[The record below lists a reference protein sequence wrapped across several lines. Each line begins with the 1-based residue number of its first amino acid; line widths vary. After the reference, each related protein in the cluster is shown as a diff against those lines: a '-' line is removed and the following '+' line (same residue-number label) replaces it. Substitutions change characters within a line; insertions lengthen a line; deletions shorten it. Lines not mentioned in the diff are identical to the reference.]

1 MKSFIP
7 LKNSPVI
14 RAAALMLA
22 LGAALAFV
30 TAIAARP
37 ADAAPVQLRDGVLS
51 VTGTNGADEIALR
64 LRVAHPG
71 ILQIDLGDDGSAD
84 FSVRRRRVERI
95 VVNAA
100 GQDDLIRIDDRNGP
114 FTDGI
119 STSLRGGGG
128 NDKIIGGKG
137 GERLSGGDGNDAVD
151 GNGGR
156 DIAALGAGDDIFV
169 WNAGDGSDIVEG
181 GTGADRMQFNGASS
195 AEQIELSARKG
206 RLRLS
211 RDLSGVVMDA
221 DGVEQID
228 LNALGGAD
236 LVTVDDLA
244 GTGVSVVRADLAG
257 SLKGAP
263 PDELVDRLVINGTSG
278 DDAITVTG
286 DPGEMK
292 VIGLAEAV
300 AILNQEPTDE
310 LFVKGLGGS
319 DTIDAATL
327 AADAITANLN
337 GGAGGDLIAGGP
349 GSEVLNGAAGNDR
362 LDGNGG
368 GDLAALGDGDDV
380 FVWDP
385 GDGSDI
391 VEGQNGAD
399 TMRFNGAPLDEEIE
413 LSANTGRLKLVRDV
427 GGVTMDTAGV
437 EQIDVDTLEGADAV
451 FVNSLVGTGVS
462 GVDVD
467 LAGAL
472 GGSQSDRVADHV
484 VVNGTDDVDTIDISR
499 DSSVVKVSGLAST
512 IRISNADATLDEL
525 RVNDQAGDDVVHI
538 LGDVSTAIR
547 LFVDGIHIP

>member
-7 LKNSPVI
+7 LKSPRAI
-14 RAAALMLA
+14 RPALLLAA
-22 LGAALAFV
+22 
-30 TAIAARP
+30 TAVVAVVAVRP
-37 ADAAPVQLRDGVLS
+37 ADAAPVNLRNGVLTI
-51 VTGTNGADEIALR
+51 TGTNGADAIALR

-71 ILQIDLGDDGSAD
+71 ILQVDLGDDGSGD
-84 FSVRRRRVERI
+84 FSFRRRRVQHI
-95 VVNAA
+95 VVDAA
-100 GQDDLIRIDDRNGP
+100 GQDDLIRIDDRNGS

-128 NDKIIGGKG
+128 NDKIVGGKG
-137 GERLSGGDGNDAVD
+137 GERLSGGDGNDVVD
-151 GNGGR
+151 GNGDR

-169 WNAGDGSDIVEG
+169 WNPGDGSDIVDG
-181 GTGADRMQFNGASS
+181 RSGADRMQFNGASS
-195 AEQIELSARKG
+195 AEQIELSASKG

-211 RDLSGVVMDA
+211 RDLGSVVMDT
-221 DGVEQID
+221 GGIEQVD
-228 LNALGGAD
+228 VNALGGED

-244 GTGVSVVRADLAG
+244 GTGVTVVRADLAG

-263 PDELVDRLVINGTSG
+263 PDDAADRLVVNGTSA

-286 DPGEMK
+286 DAGEMK
-292 VIGLAEAV
+292 VIGLPAGV

-310 LFVKGLGGS
+310 LVVNALGGS
-319 DTIDAATL
+319 DTIDASTL
-327 AADAITANLN
+327 AADAITSNLN
-337 GGAGGDLIAGGP
+337 GGVGSDVIAGGQ
-349 GSEVLNGAAGNDR
+349 GSDVLKGAAGNDL
-362 LDGNGG
+362 LDGNEG
-368 GDLAALGDGDDV
+368 GDLAALGGGDDV

-399 TMRFNGAPLDEEIE
+399 TMRFKGALLDEEIE
-413 LSANTGRLKLVRDV
+413 LSANAGRLKLVRDV
-427 GGVTMDTAGV
+427 GNVTMDTAGV
-437 EQIDVDTLEGADAV
+437 EQIDVNTLEGADSV
-451 FVNSLVGTGVS
+451 FVNSLAGTGVT

-467 LAGAL
+467 LATQD
-472 GGSQSDRVADHV
+472 GSQSDRVADHV

-512 IRISNADATLDEL
+512 VRISNADAALDEL
-525 RVNDQAGDDVVHI
+525 RVNDQASDDVVHI

>member
-7 LKNSPVI
+7 IKSSRAI
-14 RAAALMLA
+14 RPAALMLA
-22 LGAALAFV
+22 V
-30 TAIAARP
+30 TAVIAVVAAVAARP
-37 ADAAPVQLRDGVLS
+37 ADAAPVQFRDGVLTI
-51 VTGTNGADEIALR
+51 TGTNGADEIALR

-71 ILQIDLGDDGSAD
+71 ILQVDLGDDDSGD
-84 FSVRRRRVERI
+84 FSFRRWRVQRI

-100 GQDDLIRIDDRNGP
+100 GHDDLIRIDDRNGS

-128 NDKIIGGKG
+128 NDKIVGGKG
-137 GERLSGGDGNDAVD
+137 GERLSGGDGNDIVD
-151 GNGGR
+151 GNGDR

-169 WNAGDGSDIVEG
+169 WNPGDGSDIVDG
-181 GTGADRMQFNGASS
+181 QSGADRMQFNGASS
-195 AEQIELSARKG
+195 AEQIELSASKG

-211 RDLSGVVMDA
+211 RDRGSVVMDT
-221 DGVEQID
+221 DGVEQVD
-228 LNALGGAD
+228 VNPLGGED

-263 PDELVDRLVINGTSG
+263 PDDVADRLVVNGTSA
-278 DDAITVTG
+278 DDAITATG

-292 VIGLAEAV
+292 VIGLPAGV

-310 LFVKGLGGS
+310 LVVNALGGS
-319 DTIDAATL
+319 DTIDASTL
-327 AADAITANLN
+327 AADAITSNLN
-337 GGAGGDLIAGGP
+337 GGAGSDVIAGGQ
-349 GSEVLNGAAGNDR
+349 GSEVLNGAAGNDL

-413 LSANTGRLKLVRDV
+413 LSANAGRLRLVRDV
-427 GGVTMDTAGV
+427 GNVTMDTAGV
-437 EQIDVDTLEGADAV
+437 EQIDVNALAGLDSV
-451 FVNSLVGTGVS
+451 FVENLVGTDVT

-467 LAGAL
+467 LAGEL
-472 GGSQSDRVADHV
+472 GGSASDRVADRV
-484 VVNGTDDVDTIDISR
+484 VVNGTDGVDAIDIGR

-512 IRISNADATLDEL
+512 VRISNADAALDEL
-525 RVNDQAGDDVVHI
+525 RVDDQAGDDVVRI